1 MKIYNSK
8 LKYTT
13 ITSQL
18 EFSNSS
24 IEIVSLPF
32 DQINSFY
39 IMFLTWI
46 TFSVVPYFKSEIIFI
61 LNRAYLSVN
70 GENLRYVPNDIT
82 THNMFDTF
90 LTQPYSSSLHSDLSV
105 DLLAVDLLFFLHF
118 LSMLIC
124 VFVVFFVIPLSFWC
138 ACSWWYSFLAGTCFM
153 LLWNTIYHW
162 FIETV

>member
-70 GENLRYVPNDIT
+70 GEN
-82 THNMFDTF
+82 
-90 LTQPYSSSLHSDLSV
+90 
-105 DLLAVDLLFFLHF
+105 
-118 LSMLIC
+118 
-124 VFVVFFVIPLSFWC
+124 
-138 ACSWWYSFLAGTCFM
+138 
-153 LLWNTIYHW
+153 
-162 FIETV
+162 